1 MNIKQRKDLKEA
13 EKIIT
18 IVCELLNITYYELQ
32 SSRRKQKDSEA
43 RFIVSNFLKKAGY
56 MTCQIAELLMRHRT
70 TVLYFQKQYKNL
82 VDTEWTF
89 SLKAKLI
96 ETEL

>member
-1 MNIKQRKDLKEA
+1 MNIKERKDLKEA

-32 SSRRKQKDSEA
+32 SSRRKRKDSEA
-43 RFIVSNFLKKAGY
+43 RFIVSHFLKKAGY

-70 TVLYFQKQYKNL
+70 TILYFQNQFNN
-82 VDTEWTF
+82 
-89 SLKAKLI
+89 LI
-96 ETEL
+96 ETEPTFREKVSIIQTQL